1 MNIEKQ
7 LKQVFEVIIKE
18 VKTNEEFAKKI
29 EAALEKEA
37 VEIKAKRRGRQPAL
51 INPNIVVER
60 GEDILKEELE
70 KLEVAQLKDVICQYT
85 MDPAKLTSRW
95 KSKEKLMNYITE
107 VTLARNKKGDAFR

>member
-7 LKQVFEVIIKE
+7 LKQVFEVIINE
-18 VKTNEEFAKKI
+18 VKSNEEFAKKI
-29 EAALEKEA
+29 EIALEKE
-37 VEIKAKRRGRQPAL
+37 VTEIKAKRRGRQPAL
-51 INPNIVVER
+51 INPNVIVTK

-85 MDPAKLTSRW
+85 MDPAKMTNRW

-107 VTLARNKKGDAFR
+107 VTLARTKKGDAFR